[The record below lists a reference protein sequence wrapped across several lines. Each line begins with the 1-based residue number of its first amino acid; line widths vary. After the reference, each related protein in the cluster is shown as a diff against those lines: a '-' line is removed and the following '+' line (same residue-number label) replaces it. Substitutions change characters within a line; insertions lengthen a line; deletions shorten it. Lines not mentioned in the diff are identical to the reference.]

1 MEAAISALAGELVSR
16 FISFLINKYQSS
28 LCHAQLE
35 EEKVAETLQHLLMR
49 VATVV
54 EEADARYITNTRM
67 MMQLKMLSEAMY
79 GGHRMLDMLSY
90 QAVQKSVGFDEV
102 SSNDPSSNRF
112 YLAKRS
118 RSTTDKV
125 TRIESRGALEIL
137 GIAVDNMAEFVV
149 LLSGCEHMSRRPYD
163 VYLYTDNFMFSRHT
177 EKQKILRFLLQHN
190 DPPCYP
196 APAVLPI
203 IGGSAIGKKTLV
215 AHACGDER
223 VRSCFSS
230 VLHLKGDGLLKILDH
245 GSTMEGMRM
254 LVVIEFAFDISDDD
268 WKKFHSVFIGM
279 DRRCKIII
287 ISRLQSLARFG
298 SVKPIFL
305 SVLSYDELRYL
316 FKTLAFGSV
325 DPAQHPPLVQVADEF
340 AKVLHGTPGALVATN
355 TFADVLRR
363 NLNVQYWR
371 CVLEKR
377 KIMVK
382 RNLSMYGG
390 HPSML
395 IGEGHPVDITDFAL
409 HPLSMTRYTI
419 NGSTKKELPC
429 LTFGELIADPS
440 ARPKQ
445 DFVLVSW
452 ESRIPPHNSFAHF
465 VTSHAE
471 DTHEGRALSG
481 RKRRGVS
488 I

>member
-1 MEAAISALAGELVSR
+1 MEAPISAVAGELVSH

-54 EEADARYITNTRM
+54 EEADARYITNTGM

-79 GGHRMLDMLSY
+79 GGHRMLDILRY
-90 QAVQKSVGFDEV
+90 QAVQKSVCFDEV

-118 RSTTDKV
+118 RPTTDKV
-125 TRIESRGALEIL
+125 TYIESCGALEIL
-137 GIAVDNMAEFVV
+137 GIAVDNMAKFVV

-190 DPPCYP
+190 DPPCYH
-196 APAVLPI
+196 AP
-203 IGGSAIGKKTLV
+203 KTLV

-254 LVVIEFAFDISDDD
+254 LIVIEFAFD
-268 WKKFHSVFIGM
+268 IGM

-305 SVLSYDELRYL
+305 SALSYDELRYL

-325 DPAQHPPLVQVADEF
+325 DPAQHPLLVQVVDEF

-363 NLNVQYWR
+363 NHNVQYWR
-371 CVLEKR
+371 CVLDKR
-377 KIMVK
+377 KRMVK

-395 IGEGHPVDITDFAL
+395 IGEGHLVDITDFAL
-409 HPLSMTRYTI
+409 YPLSMTRYTI

-429 LTFGELIADPS
+429 LTFGELIEDRS

-465 VTSHAE
+465 VTSHAQ
-471 DTHEGRALSG
+471 DTHEGGALSG

>member
-1 MEAAISALAGELVSR
+1 M
-16 FISFLINKYQSS
+16 
-28 LCHAQLE
+28 
-35 EEKVAETLQHLLMR
+35 
-49 VATVV
+49 
-54 EEADARYITNTRM
+54 
-67 MMQLKMLSEAMY
+67 
-79 GGHRMLDMLSY
+79 
-90 QAVQKSVGFDEV
+90 
-102 SSNDPSSNRF
+102 
-112 YLAKRS
+112 
-118 RSTTDKV
+118 
-125 TRIESRGALEIL
+125 
-137 GIAVDNMAEFVV
+137 
-149 LLSGCEHMSRRPYD
+149 
-163 VYLYTDNFMFSRHT
+163 
-177 EKQKILRFLLQHN
+177 QHN
-190 DPPCYP
+190 DHPCYP
-196 APAVLPI
+196 APTVLPV
-203 IGGSAIGKKTLV
+203 IGGAAIGKKTLA

-254 LVVIEFAFDISDDD
+254 LIVIEFAFDIGDDD
-268 WKKFHSVFIGM
+268 WKFFHSFFIGM

-325 DPAQHPPLVQVADEF
+325 DPTQHPPLVQVADDF

-363 NLNVQYWR
+363 NLSVQYWHF
-371 CVLEKR
+371 VLEKR
-377 KIMVK
+377 KRMVK
-382 RNLSMYGG
+382 RNLYMYGG

-465 VTSHAE
+465 VTSHAQ
-471 DTHEGRALSG
+471 DTHEGGALSG